1 MNDQDKEYLRD
12 LFAGFAMCGLISH
25 GDRPL
30 ERVAET
36 SYAIADAMFEFREP
50 EETLGLPAIKKRTT
64 RK

>member
-25 GDRPL
+25 GDRPF
-30 ERVAET
+30 EMVAET
-36 SYAIADAMFEFREP
+36 AYAIADAMFEFREP
-50 EETLGLPAIKKRTT
+50 QETVGLPAIKKKA